1 MVRDLTYNT
10 PRFDITTPD
19 SDNESQQFRPTNP
32 FVSMDDDDESTS
44 SSENSYSGVKEN
56 NPFVNDN
63 EYGRPFNAYNEF
75 LNPPHNG
82 TTSNLLSHG
91 SSSDDGDIYLP
102 HPRKT
107 SSTHSY
113 SQESSINV
121 PVAFDRYPSIGD
133 SKMMSSTSLNSQ
145 IVSNNAKNGPLSEF
159 YENSPALSTEDPFT
173 SEAEFSPFGGYPAQL
188 FPLYVEEK
196 EPDDDLHNPDYND
209 AYYTK
214 KHFMNDIRHLDKRSV
229 GGITG
234 LIALLL
240 IAIGLFVVFP
250 VLTYSGVTEHY
261 RPQSYEMLT
270 SYEYPLLSAIRT
282 SLIDPDTPQDALTH
296 ENKDGK
302 SWELVFSDE
311 FNVEGRTFYEEDDQ
325 FFTAPDIHYAA
336 TIDLE
341 WYDPDAVTTA
351 NGTLNLRMDA
361 YQNHDL
367 FYRSGMVQSWNK
379 LCYTQGLIMI
389 SARLPYYGSVSGLW
403 PGLWTM
409 GNLGRPGYKATT
421 DGVWPYTY
429 DSCDAGI
436 TANQSSPDGISYL
449 PGQRLNKCVC
459 LGQDH
464 PNIGTGRGAPEI
476 DIIEAEINN
485 DLKLGVASQSYQ
497 IAPMD
502 IWYYPDYN
510 FVEIFDSDITT
521 MNTYT
526 GGPLQQAV
534 SGTTT
539 LNADWYQNGDG
550 ANNFQVYGYE
560 YLHDNDD
567 GYITWY
573 VGEPTLTVH
582 AYSLAP
588 NGNVG
593 FRRIAK
599 EPMSIIMNLGIS
611 NSWAYIDWPSL
622 QFPVTFSI
630 DYVRLYQPADQK
642 SVTCDPQDY
651 PTYDYINN
659 HANAYQDVNL
669 TSWDDAGYKMPKNK
683 LLHGC

>member
-1 MVRDLTYNT
+1 MVERDLTFNT
-10 PRFDITTPD
+10 PRFNIAPAE
-19 SDNESQQFRPTNP
+19 SDDDTEPFQTVNP
-32 FVSMDDDDESTS
+32 FISADDDDDQEEEASWS
-44 SSENSYSGVKEN
+44 DNSNSHN
-56 NPFVNDN
+56 QSNPFAQ
-63 EYGRPFNAYNEF
+63 YGRSFNAYKE
-75 LNPPHNG
+75 LQ
-82 TTSNLLSHG
+82 TTTNLLSQA
-91 SSSDDGDIYLP
+91 SSSDDGETVP
-102 HPRKT
+102 PAFPSAQT
-107 SSTHSY
+107 V
-113 SQESSINV
+113 SQDSNINI
-121 PVAFDRYPSIGD
+121 PPPYDRYPSMG
-133 SKMMSSTSLNSQ
+133 SSPSLNE
-145 IVSNNAKNGPLSEF
+145 P
-159 YENSPALSTEDPFT
+159 SPTTNEDPFS
-173 SEAEFSPFGGYPAQL
+173 SEADFSPFGGYPAQL
-188 FPLYVEEK
+188 FPLYFDEK
-196 EPDDDLHNPDYND
+196 EPDDDIHNPDLDD

-214 KHFMNDIRHLDKRSV
+214 KHFVNDMKHLDRRSL
-229 GGITG
+229 GGLFGI
-234 LIALLL
+234 ISLLV
-240 IAIGLFVVFP
+240 IAIAIFVILP
-250 VLTYSGVTEHY
+250 VLTYSGVIDHH
-261 RPQSYEMLT
+261 RPQSYEILT
-270 SYEYPLLSAIRT
+270 QYEYPILSAIR
-282 SLIDPDTPQDALTH
+282 SNLVDPDTPQDALTRK
-296 ENKDGK
+296 NKDGK
-302 SWELVFSDE
+302 EWDLVFSDE

-325 FFTAPDIHYAA
+325 FFTAPDLNYAA

-361 YQNHDL
+361 YKNHDL

-379 LCYTQGLIMI
+379 LCFTQGLVII
-389 SARLPYYGSVSGLW
+389 SARLPFYGSVSGLW

-464 PNIGTGRGAPEI
+464 PNIGTARGAPEI
-476 DIIEAEINN
+476 DIIEAEVNS
-485 DLKLGVASQSYQ
+485 DLKIGVASQSYQ

-510 FVEIFDSDITT
+510 FVEINNADITT

-539 LNADWYQNGDG
+539 LNPDWYEKGKG
-550 ANNFQVYGYE
+550 ANKFQEYGYE
-560 YLHDNDD
+560 YLNGNDD

-593 FRRIAK
+593 FRRISK
-599 EPMSIIMNLGIS
+599 EPMSIVMNVGMS
-611 NSWAYIDWPSL
+611 NSWAYIDWPAL
-622 QFPVTFSI
+622 HFPLSFSI
-630 DYVRLYQPADQK
+630 DYVRVYQPPDQK
-642 SVTCDPQDY
+642 SITCDPEDY
-651 PTYDYINN
+651 PTTDYINN
-659 HANAYQDVNL
+659 HDNAYQNVNL
-669 TSWDDAGYKMPKNK
+669 TSWDDAGYKSPKNK
-683 LLHGC
+683 LVHGC